1 MIRASLFRC
10 FSFAPFCSKNPC
22 HPCRYSG
29 GNTRIRGKI
38 LLAHNLSPF
47 PLFTPVQ
54 TLRFRL
60 SRTLLIV
67 SLLLLTSSLAALEPI
82 PDKLVVLTFDDASKS
97 HFTIARPLLL
107 KHKFGATFF
116 ITEGWDFATNK
127 KDYMSWEEIAELH
140 KDGFEIGNHTR
151 DHKGVTEKSIP
162 DLAEQLGHIN
172 ARCDANGIPKTVS
185 FAYPGNA
192 FVKEGLKPLRDLG
205 ILFARRGG
213 SPEYPYSAGKGIAYE
228 PGLDHPLLIPTTGDA
243 RPTWTLDDFKAAL
256 ARAKPGTIAVLQ
268 FHGVPDTAHDWV
280 STKPENFTA
289 FMQYLADEHYTV
301 IAMRDLAK
309 YIDPKIAPND
319 PLGVIEDRKKLI
331 AANRDG
337 SNARPAKNDD
347 DLRAWLE
354 NALLYHRF
362 TPTEAGA
369 ALGLTADEVITAARR
384 LQIDTTM
391 IPIRPVGTP
400 FWVLP
405 YPGGRHPRT
414 GFRDGAIRPQ
424 RETKA
429 SIFAPWADG
438 GYAVADVPEAVWF
451 DPDGKRAPR
460 ELLYLAHTHVPTTW
474 DRQEVTL
481 PPMDW
486 TRHADGKLTLD
497 RELPNHVTLSSKVT
511 PSKDGVRMEFKVTNG
526 SSEKLTGLRVQ
537 MCVMLAG
544 LTGFEQ
550 QTNDNKIFSTPFA
563 ACHDAAKKR
572 WIITGWQR
580 CVRAWGNPPCP
591 CLHSDPQVEDCP
603 PGESRS
609 LHGWLSFYEGDNIE
623 AELNRL
629 KPLAFE

>member
-1 MIRASLFRC
+1 MIR
-10 FSFAPFCSKNPC
+10 PF
-22 HPCRYSG
+22 
-29 GNTRIRGKI
+29 
-38 LLAHNLSPF
+38 
-47 PLFTPVQ
+47 LFT
-54 TLRFRL
+54 
-60 SRTLLIV
+60 

-127 KDYMSWEEIAELH
+127 NDYMSWDEIAELH

-162 DLAEQLGHIN
+162 DLAEQLGAIN
-172 ARCDANGIPKTVS
+172 ARCEAKGIPKTIS

-243 RPTWTLDDFKAAL
+243 RPTWTLDDLKSAL

-280 STKPENFTA
+280 STKPENFA
-289 FMQYLADEHYTV
+289 VFMQHLADEHYTV

-309 YIDPKIAPND
+309 YVDPNVAPND

-337 SNARPAKNDD
+337 SNARPAKNEEE
-347 DLRAWLE
+347 LRYWL
-354 NALLYHRF
+354 NNMLFHHRF

-369 ALGLTADEVITAARR
+369 ALGLTADEVLSSAKRLRIVAANPPPRK
-384 LQIDTTM
+384 TTKDSLL
-391 IPIRPVGTP
+391 I
-400 FWVLP
+400 LP
-405 YPGGRHPRT
+405 YPGGRHPRI

-429 SIFAPWADG
+429 SIFAPWRDG
-438 GYAVADVPEAVWF
+438 GYAVADVPEAVWYE
-451 DPDGKRAPR
+451 PGLKPPPR
-460 ELLYLAHTHVPTTW
+460 SLLYLAHTHVPTIW
-474 DRQEVTL
+474 DQSQVTL
-481 PPMDW
+481 EPLEW
-486 TRHADGKLTLD
+486 TRHSDRSLSLD
-497 RELPNHVTLSSKVT
+497 RLLPLNITLSSKIT
-511 PSKDGVRMEFKVTNG
+511 SAKDGVRMEFKVTNG
-526 SSEKLTGLRVQ
+526 GMAKLTGLRVQ

-544 LTGFEQ
+544 LTGFEK
-550 QTNDNKIFSTPFA
+550 QTNDNKIFAAPFA
-563 ACHDAAKKR
+563 ACHDESKKR
-572 WIITGWQR
+572 WIITSWER

-603 PGESRS
+603 PGESKS
-609 LHGWLSFYEGDNIE
+609 LRGWLSFYEGPDID
-623 AELNRL
+623 AELTRL
-629 KPLAFE
+629 KSLAFE